1 MTKHL
6 AQISE
11 MYFSPSQQDKARLT
25 SSFDFIAQA
34 GAATL
39 LLVNLGRGLIG
50 VGRCWYCRT
59 LTSENSKHEE

>member
-1 MTKHL
+1 MTQ

-11 MYFSPSQQDKARLT
+11 MYFSLSQQDKARLT

-39 LLVNLGRGLIG
+39 LLVFLGRGLMSQEDVCI
-50 VGRCWYCRT
+50 
-59 LTSENSKHEE
+59 L

>member
-1 MTKHL
+1 MTKEL

-11 MYFSPSQQDKARLT
+11 MYFSLSQQDKARLT

-39 LLVNLGRGLIG
+39 LLVFLGRGLIRQED
-50 VGRCWYCRT
+50 VCI
-59 LTSENSKHEE
+59 L